1 MSLSCSLALS
11 AFCTAESPAP
21 GEALVGEAPDP
32 RDAAE
37 LGEAEADVALT
48 AAFNSC
54 SLRFFCSC
62 FLRSSAL
69 VELVNAI
76 DFPSGDHAGSPAPFG
91 RSVNANAS
99 PPLIGRMHSCGGSGL
114 PSFSFALTN
123 SRNFPS
129 GDQRGVASWL
139 PLVS

>member
-1 MSLSCSLALS
+1 MSLSCPLSLS
-11 AFCTAESPAP
+11 AFWTTESPAP
-21 GEALVGEAPDP
+21 GDAFVGELLEA
-32 RDAAE
+32 RDAEE
-37 LGEAEADVALT
+37 LGEAEADAALT

-69 VELVNAI
+69 VELVKAI
-76 DFPSGDHAGSPAPFG
+76 DFPSGDHVGSPAPLG

-129 GDQRGVASWL
+129 GDQRGAASWL